1 MGVVEELQ
9 HAATAVVEKVGP
21 AVVRIGRAPGRGAG
35 VVIAA
40 GQVATNAHN
49 IRGEHTTVTFSDGR
63 VETGRV
69 AGVDVDGD
77 LAVVAVDT
85 AAIAAPEW
93 GGPAS
98 AGVPVFALATTA
110 SGDLRVSFGLVST
123 VGQAFRGPRGRRI
136 VGSLEHTA
144 PLRRGSSG
152 GPVVDGVG
160 RLLGVNTHRL
170 GDGFY
175 LALPADDELRGRLDA
190 LARGRSPR
198 RHHLGVALAPAEAAR
213 HLRRA
218 VGLPERDGLL
228 VRAVQPGSP
237 AERAGLRQGD
247 LIVAASGG
255 AVASADDLHAALDAV
270 EPGGSLTLRILRGSE
285 EHDVTVSFPVGEEES
300 PD

>member
-1 MGVVEELQ
+1 MSVVEELQ
-9 HAATAVVEKVGP
+9 QAATAVTEKVGP

-49 IRGEHTTVTFSDGR
+49 LRGEQTTVTFTDGR

-85 AAIAAPEW
+85 AAIAAPDW
-93 GGPAS
+93 GGPAR
-98 AGVPVFALATTA
+98 AGALVFALATSA

-152 GPVVDGVG
+152 GPVVDGSG

-175 LALPADDELRGRLDA
+175 LALPADEELRARLDA
-190 LARGRSPR
+190 LAQGRSPSR
-198 RHHLGVALAPAEAAR
+198 RHLGVALAPADAAR

-237 AERAGLRQGD
+237 ADRAGLRQGD
-247 LIVAASGG
+247 LIVDASGR
-255 AVASADDLHAALDAV
+255 ALASADDLHAALDAV
-270 EPGGSLTLRILRGSE
+270 DAGSSLPLRIVRGSE
-285 EHDVTVSFPVGEEES
+285 ELDVTVAFPAGEEEDS
-300 PD
+300 D

>member
-9 HAATAVVEKVGP
+9 QAATAVAEKIGP

-49 IRGEHTTVTFSDGR
+49 LRGEQTTVTFTDGR

-85 AAIAAPEW
+85 AAIAAPDW

-98 AGVPVFALATTA
+98 TGTLVFALATSA

-152 GPVVDGVG
+152 GPVVDGSG

-175 LALPADDELRGRLDA
+175 LALPADKELRARLDA
-190 LARGRSPR
+190 LAQGRSPSR
-198 RHHLGVALAPAEAAR
+198 RHLGVALAPADAAR

-237 AERAGLRQGD
+237 ADRAGLRQGD
-247 LIVAASGG
+247 LIVVASGR
-255 AVASADDLHAALDAV
+255 ALASADDLHAALDAV
-270 EPGGSLTLRILRGSE
+270 GQADSLALRILRGSE
-285 EHDVTVSFPVGEEES
+285 ELDVAVAFPGADEGAS
-300 PD
+300 T

>member
-9 HAATAVVEKVGP
+9 QAATAVAEKIGP

-49 IRGEHTTVTFSDGR
+49 LRGEQTTVTFTDGR

-85 AAIAAPEW
+85 AAIAAPDW

-98 AGVPVFALATTA
+98 TGTLVFALATSA

-152 GPVVDGVG
+152 GPVVDGSG

-175 LALPADDELRGRLDA
+175 LALPADEELRARLDA
-190 LARGRSPR
+190 LAQGRSPSR
-198 RHHLGVALAPAEAAR
+198 RHLGVALAPADAAR

-237 AERAGLRQGD
+237 ADRAGLRQGD
-247 LIVAASGG
+247 LIVAASGRSL
-255 AVASADDLHAALDAV
+255 ASADDLHAALDAV
-270 EPGGSLTLRILRGSE
+270 DEGGPLTLRIVRGSE
-285 EHDVTVSFPVGEEES
+285 EVDVTVAFPAGEEEDS
-300 PD
+300 D